1 MCNKRSNKPCNRW
14 RISAVS
20 GAISW
25 AISSALS
32 SAISDATSGAISGT
46 TSPAISGAIS
56 RAMSG
61 ATSRAMSGG
70 SDQEGLGHVGPAGE
84 AGLHQGGVALA
95 VGAALQVHQHAAP
108 AIPLLLLLLL
118 LLPHKTFIIY
128 Y

>member
-1 MCNKRSNKPCNRW
+1 M
-14 RISAVS
+14 S
-20 GAISW
+20 GAISC

-32 SAISDATSGAISGT
+32 SAISG
-46 TSPAISGAIS
+46 AISGAIS
-56 RAMSG
+56 PAMSG
-61 ATSRAMSGG
+61 AMSRAISDATSRAMSGG